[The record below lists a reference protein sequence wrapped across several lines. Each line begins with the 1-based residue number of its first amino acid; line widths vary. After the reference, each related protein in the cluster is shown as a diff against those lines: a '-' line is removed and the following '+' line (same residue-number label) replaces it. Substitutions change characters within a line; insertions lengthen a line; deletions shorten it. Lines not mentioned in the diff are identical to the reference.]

1 MKIDL
6 MNVLYTA
13 SMVLLAFVSAIV
25 ITKIITKFV
34 EKKRGKKEEE

>member
-1 MKIDL
+1 MKIDM

-25 ITKIITKFV
+25 ITKIITKFI
-34 EKKRGKKEEE
+34 EKKREKKEEE

>member
-6 MNVLYTA
+6 MNILYTT

-25 ITKIITKFV
+25 ITKTITKFI
-34 EKKRGKKEEE
+34 EKKRKKEEEE